1 MAAKKTIRWFN
12 LVAALRGAT
21 DGLATAEVHRR
32 LQEMPAVDPVDLR
45 TIQRDLVE
53 LADSG
58 IVALD
63 REERDGRDVWRL
75 DRRFLGI
82 NEDRTITSTIA
93 LTLKMAIEH
102 ASILLP
108 LEAQAFLLGQ
118 SDRIEKALQREGAG
132 GRIPWADKVRVV
144 PAGFQAQRPDVEPA
158 VVETVY
164 RCIAVER
171 RMSARLPML
180 GRTGSTRVE
189 ISPLGL
195 LYRQPSLLVVG
206 WVHERKNIEA
216 IPLEQI
222 HAAEALETPIE
233 RPADF
238 NLDDFLWQ
246 GRFDGECQGPMRVRL
261 RCSRRLA
268 DTWRH
273 TPLGR
278 DQVISGPKDAPE
290 IEATCDDNELFLG
303 YLFGLGTAV
312 TVLSPQSL
320 VDRISRLAYS
330 LVMHYSGTS
339 DDDIV
344 IELSDSGGQFDA
356 ESDGSDASADACPT

>member
-12 LVAALRGAT
+12 LVAALRGAA
-21 DGLATAEVHRR
+21 DGITTAEVHRR
-32 LQEMPAVDPVDLR
+32 ILEMPAVDPVDLR

-53 LADSG
+53 LANSG

-63 REERDGRDVWRL
+63 REDRDGRDVWRL

-82 NEDRTITSTIA
+82 NEDRAITGTIA

-118 SDRIEKALQREGAG
+118 SDRIEKALRREGAG
-132 GRIPWADKVRVV
+132 GRTGWADKVRVV
-144 PAGFQAQRPDVEPA
+144 PAGFHVARPDVDPA

-164 RCIAVER
+164 RCIATER
-171 RMSARLPML
+171 RMSARLPIF
-180 GRTGSTRVE
+180 GRTGATRVE

-206 WVHERKNIEA
+206 WVHERGLVEA
-216 IPLEQI
+216 IRLEHIRKAVAQDI
-222 HAAEALETPIE
+222 PIE

-246 GRFDGECQGPMRVRL
+246 GNFDGRRIEPLRVRL

-268 DTWRH
+268 DIWRH

-303 YLFGLGTAV
+303 YLFGLGTEV
-312 TVLSPQSL
+312 TVVSPKAL
-320 VDRISRLAYS
+320 VDRISQLAYS
-330 LVMHYSGTS
+330 LVMHYSGPR

-344 IELSDSGGQFDA
+344 VDLRC
-356 ESDGSDASADACPT
+356 GSTRPT